1 MAIKSISAD
10 TYISIDMFTNNL
22 LATLDRA
29 VVLPSVNTELSNAH
43 WYVDTN
49 IFKSHPLYFLAWMD
63 IRKCMHELGHTF
75 RCDSKEGVLLFMLYL
90 KTEHPDV
97 YISYDNLDD
106 LILTYGGESELLFNE
121 VRPIID
127 IAKSSVFSV
136 ADILGR
142 AGFPK
147 IRKSYIFLLFQNS
160 DRISKADDYISKE
173 EELWKQR
180 IMTIHGGIYDSLSPK
195 VKPFN
200 PLWHENEYESYYIE
214 EEKKA
219 MEAVSIDSVE
229 PETSGDESEALS
241 PSVPGNESLLSEVPD
256 SKAVEVESTNASSV
270 EDEVESL
277 DPVET
282 DNSLTEVE
290 PADSEDMLYQFV
302 GLEPFKETLNQILEK
317 TKSVLSDVEYRR
329 ALIFLFSGNSGTGK
343 KTIANVFTA
352 LCHNRAL
359 ISSKEMLVYSKDD
372 LIKSDWETTSKKL
385 MSEFL
390 KWSGHIVYLRNAPE
404 IFSKDNGVI
413 GTKALS
419 FILNIVN
426 TPAFCKKV
434 ILIFGGDNKSM
445 DDLCIKNADLARYA
459 VAKLR
464 FKDYDAPNLIEIF
477 EKTILNNGIHLTNQA
492 KANVEHYISSVSK
505 LHTRNFNNAQFV
517 IDLADRALV
526 AQAERA
532 SQMDICIGN
541 VAFEMTIEDISVAI
555 SLTTNDKYV
564 ISNADNAYNDSQD
577 ISFIAS
583 FNEEPQVEHSKS
595 DSDAEVVLEGKNV
608 YLKKKNAKA
617 KAVYNKRTGITV
629 LAGSILQD
637 ECTASFNVEKR
648 NALME
653 GNVEVQDGKIVLI
666 NNIHFRTPSGASDF
680 VLGASTNGWTEW
692 KTRKGNSL
700 DDLYRKK

>member
-43 WYVDTN
+43 WYLDAKAFN
-49 IFKSHPLYFLAWMD
+49 SHPLYFLAWMD
-63 IRKCMHELGHTF
+63 IRKCMHELGHPF

-97 YISYDNLDD
+97 YISYDNLDE
-106 LILTYGGESELLFNE
+106 LILTYGEESELLFNE

-127 IAKSSVFSV
+127 IAKSSVFCV

-219 MEAVSIDSVE
+219 MEAVSIDSVDMETSVDE
-229 PETSGDESEALS
+229 PEPLN
-241 PSVPGNESLLSEVPD
+241 PSVQENELLSEV
-256 SKAVEVESTNASSV
+256 SGSNAVEVESVNTLPI
-270 EDEVESL
+270 EDEEDNMDAVEN
-277 DPVET
+277 
-282 DNSLTEVE
+282 DNTL
-290 PADSEDMLYQFV
+290 SEDQPVNSEDILKQFV
-302 GLEPFKETLNQILEK
+302 GLEPFKDTLNQILEK
-317 TKSVLSDVEYRR
+317 TKSFLSDAEYRK
-329 ALIFLFSGNSGTGK
+329 ALIFLFMGNAGTGK

-352 LCHNRAL
+352 LCHNQAL
-359 ISSKEMLVYSKDD
+359 ISSKEMLVYSKAD
-372 LIKSDWETTSKKL
+372 LIKSDWETTSRKL

-390 KWSGHIVYLRNAPE
+390 KWGGHIVYLRNAPE

-419 FILNIVN
+419 FILNIIN
-426 TPAFCKKV
+426 TSAFCKKV
-434 ILIFGGDNKSM
+434 IIIFGGDNKTM
-445 DDLCIKNADLARYA
+445 DDLCMKNADLSRCV
-459 VAKLR
+459 VAKLH
-464 FKDYDAPNLIEIF
+464 FKDYEAPNLIEIF
-477 EKTILNNGIHLTNQA
+477 EKTILNNGIHLTSQA

-526 AQAERA
+526 AQTDRA
-532 SQMDICIGN
+532 SQMEFCIGD

-564 ISNADNAYNDSQD
+564 IGNSDNSYNDTQD
-577 ISFIAS
+577 ISFVAS
-583 FNEEPQVEHSKS
+583 FNEEPHVVQSKP
-595 DSDAEVVLEGKNV
+595 DTETEVVLEGKNV
-608 YLKKKNAKA
+608 FLKKKNAKA

-648 NALME
+648 NAIME
-653 GNVEVQDGKIVLI
+653 GNVELQDGKIVLI

-680 VLGASTNGWTEW
+680 VLGASSNGWTEW